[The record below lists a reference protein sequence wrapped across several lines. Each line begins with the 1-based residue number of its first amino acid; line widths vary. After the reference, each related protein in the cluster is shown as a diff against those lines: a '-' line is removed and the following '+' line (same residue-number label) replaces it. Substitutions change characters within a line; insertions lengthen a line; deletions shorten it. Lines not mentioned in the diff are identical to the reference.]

1 MDTKTAEVEKQAAQ
15 RAAAQ
20 TKVIGDDPASQLQ
33 GLISTQQSLHRLSSV
48 FSGKAGIDKVKELAQ
63 KLGLDCP
70 PDTAKAL
77 ADLGSNE
84 SISEAL
90 VEAATAAGKSEQEIT
105 QALS

>member
-1 MDTKTAEVEKQAAQ
+1 MAT
-15 RAAAQ
+15 
-20 TKVIGDDPASQLQ
+20 
-33 GLISTQQSLHRLSSV
+33 
-48 FSGKAGIDKVKELAQ
+48 

-70 PDTAKAL
+70 PDTAQAL

-105 QALS
+105 QALA

>member
-1 MDTKTAEVEKQAAQ
+1 MAT
-15 RAAAQ
+15 
-20 TKVIGDDPASQLQ
+20 
-33 GLISTQQSLHRLSSV
+33 
-48 FSGKAGIDKVKELAQ
+48 

-70 PDTAKAL
+70 PATAQAL

-105 QALS
+105 QALA